1 MHSSRMRTA
10 RSLTSSR
17 SILPWTGG
25 GGAACGG
32 CNNEILTRMNEL
44 NVTEMSTILQQVEA
58 NVKIAQHS
66 LFIAGLYKKST

>member
-10 RSLTSSR
+10 RSLTASG
-17 SILPWTGG
+17 SIRAGG
-25 GGAACGG
+25 GGVWEGG
-32 CNNEILTRMNEL
+32 NNELLTCMNEL